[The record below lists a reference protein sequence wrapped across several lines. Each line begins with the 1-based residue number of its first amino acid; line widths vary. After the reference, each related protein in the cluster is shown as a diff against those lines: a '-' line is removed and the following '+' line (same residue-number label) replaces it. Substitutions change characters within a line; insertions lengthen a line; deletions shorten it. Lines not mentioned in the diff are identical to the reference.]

1 MATPLA
7 SLRAPAPLSRW
18 WSSKS
23 GAERRIVAGVA
34 SLVIAAVAWW
44 VVWQPLTRDIAVTR
58 QANARGMVALAE
70 ARAMTEEMAG
80 LTRAAATRAGGDP
93 RADFERALA
102 TQNLSASVSQQD
114 WKEGRGR
121 IVFSAV
127 NYEALIAGLEAL
139 QRDAQLRVAEA
150 TLTAR
155 VEPGM
160 VRAETVLTR

>member
-23 GAERRIVAGVA
+23 GAERRIIAGVA
-34 SLVIAAVAWW
+34 SLAIAALAWW
-44 VVWQPLTRDIAVTR
+44 VVWQPLTRDIAVMR
-58 QANARGMVALAE
+58 QANARGLVALAE

-80 LTRAAATRAGGDP
+80 LARAAAARAGGDP

-102 TQNLSASVSQQD
+102 AQNLSASVSQQD

-127 NYEALIAGLEAL
+127 SYEALIAGLEAL
-139 QRDAQLRVAEA
+139 QRDAQLRVVEA

-155 VEPGM
+155 VEPGI